1 MGVFGK
7 RHGFKGAHI
16 LPPGVERHA
25 LRHTVGHK
33 VDAVVDFLRLVF
45 AQLIHISLHKHVDAV
60 AAANLNIAKH
70 AALRAVHVQIEVRL
84 ADASH
89 LYAGNVDL
97 FFASVVD
104 DELLGG
110 CAFHR
115 HHGVEFHGVDRKGEH
130 IVGVG
135 GKRIVDATRKPK
147 PHTHTYCYV
156 EK

>member
-1 MGVFGK
+1 MGVF
-7 RHGFKGAHI
+7 RNHYAIERAHI
-16 LPPGVERHA
+16 LSPGIEFHTLRHA
-25 LRHTVGHK
+25 IGHEI
-33 VDAVVDFLRLVF
+33 DAVVDFFGRVIVQVVDIAF
-45 AQLIHISLHKHVDAV
+45 HKHVDAV
-60 AAANLNIAKH
+60 AAANFNITKH
-70 AALRAVHVQIEVRL
+70 LAFRAVHIQVKVRF
-84 ADASH
+84 ADACH